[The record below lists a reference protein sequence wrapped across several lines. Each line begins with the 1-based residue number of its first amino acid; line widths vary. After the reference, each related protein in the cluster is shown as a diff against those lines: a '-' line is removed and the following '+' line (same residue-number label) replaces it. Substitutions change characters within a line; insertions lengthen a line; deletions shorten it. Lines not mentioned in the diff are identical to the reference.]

1 MPSFHRRLR
10 DILVSS
16 LASGG
21 ALGLAACGTSL
32 DTSGLHSLSCE
43 EQREPLAGVTSAV
56 PADFVE
62 LRTKAGSEDG
72 IRSSR
77 GTLCTSAV
85 DQPKC
90 LADYEAVAFDGGE
103 RMLFGQAVDFDSP
116 QLVVVTDEGGLHV
129 FRTPEEVKRWLL
141 PVDTQGDAVAVAEL
155 AGYSVACGDIE
166 QGAVGERGDGYRV
179 LATRITSSCSPLE
192 TTGYLLDID
201 PAGDVQEAESKVLE
215 SESGVCIG
223 RRPEG
228 LASWRSEAETACA
241 RWLAEVAYLEA
252 ASVQSFARLAAELT
266 SFGAPVEFVAKAR
279 RAQADEVRHA
289 ARMGMLAERAGAE
302 LRAPAPV
309 DFAARSLLSFA
320 CENAVEGCVLETFGA
335 LVGMHQASTA
345 EDLRVR
351 EAMRFIAR
359 DEVRHGELAWEID
372 AWLRSELTAGEQR
385 EVDRARAEAAARLSE
400 EPDRVDPALARRL
413 GLPTGDVRRSMAK
426 RFAAELSELGGL
438 AGARR
443 AA

>member
-1 MPSFHRRLR
+1 M
-10 DILVSS
+10 
-16 LASGG
+16 
-21 ALGLAACGTSL
+21 
-32 DTSGLHSLSCE
+32 
-43 EQREPLAGVTSAV
+43 
-56 PADFVE
+56 
-62 LRTKAGSEDG
+62 
-72 IRSSR
+72 
-77 GTLCTSAV
+77 
-85 DQPKC
+85 
-90 LADYEAVAFDGGE
+90 
-103 RMLFGQAVDFDSP
+103 
-116 QLVVVTDEGGLHV
+116 
-129 FRTPEEVKRWLL
+129 
-141 PVDTQGDAVAVAEL
+141 
-155 AGYSVACGDIE
+155 
-166 QGAVGERGDGYRV
+166 GERGDGYRV

-201 PAGDVQEAESKVLE
+201 PAGAVQEAESKVLE
-215 SESGVCIG
+215 SESGACIG

-228 LASWRSEAETACA
+228 LASWRSDAETACA

-266 SFGAPVEFVAKAR
+266 SFGAPVELVAKAR

-385 EVDRARAEAAARLSE
+385 EVDRARAEAAARLTE